1 MKLRDTYYNDPYF
14 WGNENAIDAD
24 YEDVTK
30 ADIDKW
36 EAKKQDGEFLEP
48 VTPEESV
55 EHFEEKSK

>member
-24 YEDVTK
+24 YEDVTNADK
-30 ADIDKW
+30 A

-48 VTPEESV
+48 VTPEEAV
-55 EHFEEKSK
+55 EHFEEKRM